1 MTVDHGELNATRFRL
16 PPLLSPPEG
25 KKIVVFRIELTDLPR
40 KGQDRSHSLVVVA
53 RSSEK
58 KGRRKDDLPRRA
70 RGVIFPQG
78 RPYASFAYARILDAH
93 LGRHTQQQL
102 SSRLVDLKGL
112 LF

>member
-58 KGRRKDDLPRRA
+58 KREKKGRSRRA

-78 RPYASFAYARILDAH
+78 RAYASFAYARILDAH
-93 LGRHTQQQL
+93 LGRYTQQQL